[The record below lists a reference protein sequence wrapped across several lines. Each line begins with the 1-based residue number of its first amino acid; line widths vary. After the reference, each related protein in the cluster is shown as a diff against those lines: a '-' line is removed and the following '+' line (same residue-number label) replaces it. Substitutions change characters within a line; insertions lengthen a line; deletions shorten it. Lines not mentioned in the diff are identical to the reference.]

1 LVSTDEDPVVLWV
14 IESGTFGGVDTTGTT
29 IRFEGDIT
37 GVDKVV
43 DGNENIGVD
52 SGIGVDVCVGVDACG
67 GIDTCCVGRIGAL
80 ELSKLGFLIF
90 LIDGSDTT
98 VVRRLKE
105 LPGRV

>member
-1 LVSTDEDPVVLWV
+1 MVSTDEDPVVLWV

-37 GVDKVV
+37 GVGV

-52 SGIGVDVCVGVDACG
+52 SGVGVDVCVGVDACG

>member
-1 LVSTDEDPVVLWV
+1 LIWLLLFPLEPCELVSTDEDPVVLWV

-37 GVDKVV
+37 GVDKV

-52 SGIGVDVCVGVDACG
+52 SGVGVDVCVGVDACG
-67 GIDTCCVGRIGAL
+67 GIDTCVGEDTCCVGRIGAL

-90 LIDGSDTT
+90 FD
-98 VVRRLKE
+98 
-105 LPGRV
+105 

>member
-1 LVSTDEDPVVLWV
+1 LVSTDEDPVVLCV

-90 LIDGSDTT
+90 FD
-98 VVRRLKE
+98 
-105 LPGRV
+105 